1 MKIALVGYGKMGKA
15 IEKIAVERG
24 HEIVARLISKDS
36 ISDLSNIKVDAA
48 IEFTVPDVAFNNLS
62 SLAQLAIPTV
72 CGTTGWLNRREEIE
86 SAFSANSSFLYAS
99 NFSVGVNLFF
109 KLNSMLAKLMAPHSA
124 YKVSMEEIHHTQ
136 KLDAPSGTA
145 ISLAE
150 DLIAE
155 HPSYQNWEL
164 DKASDL
170 ENFAIVAKREP
181 EVPGTHVVE
190 YTSEIDEISIK
201 HEAFNRTGF
210 ALGAV
215 MAAEFICDKR
225 GVFSMNDVLNI

>member
-24 HEIVARLISKDS
+24 HEIVAKLSSKDS
-36 ISDLSNIKVDAA
+36 ISDLSGQEVDAA
-48 IEFTVPDVAFNNLS
+48 IEFTVPDVAYSNLS
-62 SLAQLAIPTV
+62 SLAELAIPTV
-72 CGTTGWLNRREEIE
+72 CGTTGWLDKREEIE
-86 SAFSANSSFLYAS
+86 SAFSAKSSFLFAS

-109 KLNSMLAKLMAPHSA
+109 KLNSMLAKLMAPHTD
-124 YKVSMEEIHHTQ
+124 YKVNMEEIHHTQ

-145 ISLAE
+145 ITLAE
-150 DLIAE
+150 DLIEE
-155 HPSYQNWEL
+155 HPSYKNWDL
-164 DKASDL
+164 DKASDS

-181 EVPGTHVVE
+181 EVPGTHIVE
-190 YTSEIDEISIK
+190 YTSPIDEISIK

-215 MAAEFICDKR
+215 MAAEFIHDKK